1 MLTGINN
8 TFGVTLGARGECP
21 IILGDSA
28 RADNF
33 YANALF
39 QFWGEDLLGIADE
52 DVKGDVSLV
61 DGKLTLD
68 LADKTIYWYKEGDL
82 LKWHIAL
89 KKAPPA
95 NKYQLKL
102 SNWDDYDF
110 LFQPP
115 LLGDIEEFTGGDGLV
130 WIRPKGANEDVGGYS
145 QRPLSINSSYAV
157 YHKTKKGGG
166 YATGK
171 VLHIHRPFATD
182 AEGRTAWLQ
191 LQIADGIYTATLPEE
206 FAKIAAYP
214 VAVNDTFGYTAVGG
228 TELITGAYDGW
239 GPYSG
244 VSGTGNSVSIACRSS
259 TAKKITPGLYSGA
272 SGDPDALVATCNDI
286 TCPATNP
293 IVAFTSSN
301 FQSAPTLEAG
311 TTYHICSSRETTLAV
326 AYDSDASYGLDSKSS
341 HYVANTLDNPFGVS
355 SETGTYRGSLYV
367 TYTPS
372 GGGANIKAAVHHLR
386 QMAG

>member
-1 MLTGINN
+1 MLRDINN
-8 TFGVTLGARGECP
+8 TFSVTLGARGECP

-28 RADNF
+28 RADSF

-39 QFWGEDLLGIADE
+39 QFWGEDLLGVADE
-52 DVKGDVSLV
+52 AVNGGASFV
-61 DGKLTLD
+61 DHKLTLD
-68 LADKTIYWYKEGDL
+68 LPDKTLYWYADGDL
-82 LKWHIAL
+82 LKWHITL

-95 NKYQLKL
+95 NKYQLML
-102 SNWDDYDF
+102 SNWRNYDF

-115 LLGDIEEFTGGDGLV
+115 FLGDIEEFTGGDGLV

-145 QRPLSINSSYAV
+145 QRPLSIDGSYAV
-157 YHKTKKGGG
+157 YHKTKKNGG

-191 LQIADGIYTATLPEE
+191 LQIANGIYTATLPEE

-214 VAVNDTFGYTAVGG
+214 VTVNDTFGYTTIGG
-228 TELITGAYDGW
+228 TEAIDSSYSAW
-239 GPYSG
+239 GTYSG
-244 VSGTGNSVSIACRSS
+244 ISGTGNSVSIACRSS
-259 TAKKITPGLYSGA
+259 TAKKITPGLYSDT
-272 SGDPDALVATCNDI
+272 SGEPDALVGTCNDI

-301 FQSAPTLEAG
+301 FQSAPTLEVG
-311 TTYHICSSRETTLAV
+311 TTYYICSSRQTTLAI
-326 AYDSDASYGLDSKSS
+326 AYDSDASYGVDSKST
-341 HYVANTLDNPFGVS
+341 HYVANTLDNPFGAS
-355 SETGTYRGSLYV
+355 PEFKTYRGSLYV
-367 TYTPS
+367 TYTPA

-386 QMAG
+386 QMVG